1 MNYLKFH
8 LKAALKSK
16 YTYLPFVL
24 GIIII
29 STCLYFNFSNYD
41 KTGLITN
48 LSISNVSTEEANKVL
63 KTDLSAF
70 KDKDSEE
77 YKDMEKAIEY
87 NEYRIKKN
95 DEILSY
101 AKNNDWASAYKILIE
116 VTEEDKKNVS
126 DDKNVSPEL
135 KKAVQ
140 RDLLFY
146 KELQRKNIDYQ
157 DPDFPTKGITFTLWI
172 LDRIIPVM
180 ISIFVIF
187 VLTQIFSNMFYE
199 NINKYSLLPY
209 SKIIN
214 MLNSLMLGGI
224 VSLFILAINLVISF
238 GISSVIFEMG
248 DSNFPIQSSKIG
260 DSSIYFQD
268 AKNVIGL
275 SIVLSVLTVI
285 FCMLMTYLVNYL
297 IRNQLTSLFVSLLV
311 IMAPLLLLNTVQP
324 LQKISHLLPTTYIRS
339 VSVVTGIT
347 AERIN
352 NANVSFFMGIK
363 VTIVGIIVLLVTIS
377 CTQLKIKKY

>member
-24 GIIII
+24 GLIII
-29 STCLYFNFSNYD
+29 STCLYFNYSNYD

-48 LSISNVSTEEANKVL
+48 LSISNISTKEATKVL
-63 KTDLSAF
+63 KKDLSAF
-70 KDKDSEE
+70 KDKESEE
-77 YKDMEKAIEY
+77 YNNTKKSIEY

-95 DEILSY
+95 NEILSY
-101 AKNNDWASAYKILIE
+101 AKNNDWSSAYKILIE
-116 VTEEDKKNVS
+116 ITEEDKANTI

-135 KKAVQ
+135 KKAIQ

-146 KELQRKNIDYQ
+146 KELQKKNIDYQ
-157 DPDFPTKGITFTLWI
+157 DPEFPTKGITFTLWI
-172 LDRIIPVM
+172 LARIIPVM
-180 ISIFVIF
+180 VSIFIIF

-209 SKIIN
+209 SKIKN
-214 MLNSLMLGGI
+214 MLNSLTLGGI
-224 VSLFILAINLVISF
+224 VSIFILAINLVIPF
-238 GISSVIFEMG
+238 GISSVIFGMG

-260 DSSIYFQD
+260 SNSIYFQD

-275 SIVLSVLTVI
+275 SIVLSVLTMI

-297 IRNQLTSLFVSLLV
+297 IRNQLTSLFVSLIA

-324 LQKISHLLPTTYIRS
+324 LQKVSHLLPTTYIRS
-339 VSVVTGIT
+339 VSVVTGTT
-347 AERIN
+347 AEQIN
-352 NANVSFFMGIK
+352 NTNVSFSMGIK
-363 VTIVGIIVLLVTIS
+363 VTVVGIIVLLGTIT
-377 CTQLKIKKY
+377 CTQLKLKKY